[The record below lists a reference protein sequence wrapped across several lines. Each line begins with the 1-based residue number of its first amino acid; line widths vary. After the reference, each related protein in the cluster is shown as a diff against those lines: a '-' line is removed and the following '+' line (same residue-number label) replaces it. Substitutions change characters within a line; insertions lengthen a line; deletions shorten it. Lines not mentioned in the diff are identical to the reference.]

1 MVEATTQ
8 PLGDCIY
15 IIHWQSS
22 GGNPRK
28 EIAMEKLRLNI
39 SVELHEEDLKKIMFK
54 VGKDGIDL
62 STLITGFIGDLVA
75 SDYSR
80 NGSDEVDR
88 ANSYYDCCWYGINN
102 EDTFLYYLIENYEI
116 EDYINILDDIE
127 GNKEWIADGGE
138 RFKELEEAKKSLNG
152 YYEEYAKK
160 YSGKVLQDRDTA
172 VRFVSKWYENYI
184 NFIYNCESIDEE

>member
-1 MVEATTQ
+1 MVEATAQ
-8 PLGDCIY
+8 PLGDCFY

-28 EIAMEKLRLNI
+28 EIAMGKLRFNI

-62 STLITGFIGDLVA
+62 STLITGFIGDLVT

-88 ANSYYDCCWYGINN
+88 ANSYYDRCWYGMNN
-102 EDTFLYYLIENYEI
+102 EDTFLYYLIESYEI

-138 RFKELEEAKKSLNG
+138 RFNELKEAEKSLNG
-152 YYEEYAKK
+152 YYEEYAKR
-160 YSGKVLQDRDTA
+160 YSGKAPQDRETA
-172 VRFVSKWYENYI
+172 FKSVSEWYENYI
-184 NFIYNCESIDEE
+184 NSTYNCEIVNEE

>member
-1 MVEATTQ
+1 
-8 PLGDCIY
+8 
-15 IIHWQSS
+15 
-22 GGNPRK
+22 
-28 EIAMEKLRLNI
+28 MEKLRLNI
-39 SVELHEEDLKKIMFK
+39 SVELHEEDLKKIIFK

-116 EDYINILDDIE
+116 EDYINILDNIE